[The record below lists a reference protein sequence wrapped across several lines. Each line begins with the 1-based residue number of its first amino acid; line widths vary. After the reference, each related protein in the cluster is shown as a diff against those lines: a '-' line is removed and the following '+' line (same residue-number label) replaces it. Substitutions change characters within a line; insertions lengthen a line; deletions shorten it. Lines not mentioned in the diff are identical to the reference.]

1 MLLGNSKKLEFPTV
15 NREEHKESQPEVEK
29 TQPDDDEI
37 FELFAV
43 KDETEL
49 QEDINRRRQGLQT
62 QIQGQI
68 FCIFYKV
75 KT

>member
-43 KDETEL
+43 KDATKL

-62 QIQGQI
+62 RIQGQI
-68 FCIFYKV
+68 FCMFYKV
-75 KT
+75 KS